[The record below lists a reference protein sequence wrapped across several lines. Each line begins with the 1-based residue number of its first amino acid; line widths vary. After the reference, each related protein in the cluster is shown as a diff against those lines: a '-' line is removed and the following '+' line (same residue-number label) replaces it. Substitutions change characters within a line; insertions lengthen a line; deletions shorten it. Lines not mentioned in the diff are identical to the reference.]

1 MTGKQIEWGG
11 LLVRLL
17 KKHAK
22 SLSLDV
28 QWRPLYET
36 LTRTHFKMYSSEHMD
51 FAGVERCTG
60 SNRVNAVLVSETWAP
75 RAGK

>member
-1 MTGKQIEWGG
+1 MTGNQIKWGG

-22 SLSLDV
+22 RLSLDV

-36 LTRTHFKMYSSEHMD
+36 LTRTHFKRYSSEHTD
-51 FAGVERCTG
+51 F
-60 SNRVNAVLVSETWAP
+60 LVFNEVQELTESMP
-75 RAGK
+75 CPFQKHGP

>member
-1 MTGKQIEWGG
+1 MIGNQIKWGG

-22 SLSLDV
+22 RLSLDV

-36 LTRTHFKMYSSEHMD
+36 LTRTHFKRYSYAHMD
-51 FAGVERCTG
+51 FLVLKGVHEIT
-60 SNRVNAVLVSETWAP
+60 E
-75 RAGK
+75 